1 MSFRLLVRRND
12 SYSLLVRGLATW
24 RIAHMLVHEI
34 GPFSMFVH
42 IRRLAGIEPD
52 AEGYPAVWRST
63 NVLSCVWCTSIW
75 VSILFL
81 FIPIRVAELLSLS
94 AISCIVE
101 EKYGKT

>member
-1 MSFRLLVRRND
+1 MSFRLLAHRSD

-34 GPFSMFVH
+34 GPFSVFTR

-63 NVLSCVWCTSIW
+63 NVLSCVWCTSVWIA
-75 VSILFL
+75 IIFL
-81 FIPIRVAELLSLS
+81 CIPIRVAEFLSLS
-94 AISCIVE
+94 AIACIVE